1 MTAETSKLLMQKQA
15 GHKKTWG
22 MEWREKAAA
31 YVDYLAA
38 FLAPWQKLFWRNIE
52 STQHWLFMP
61 LECNLTKLHGKN
73 NLDFF

>member
-1 MTAETSKLLMQKQA
+1 MQKQA

-38 FLAPWQKLFWRNIE
+38 FLAPWQKLFLE
-52 STQHWLFMP
+52 KHWINSALAIHATGMQFN
-61 LECNLTKLHGKN
+61 ETSWKK
-73 NLDFF
+73 